1 MKDNPNAFKH
11 LIGAEVVKKM
21 GAELSVHYPKF
32 NLVQFKKLIPKL
44 NELELKQRVR
54 LIREELA
61 KLLPQD
67 FQKSCAILLKVSE
80 SEKLD
85 GFDLWP
91 IADFIQVHG
100 IKDPHT
106 PLKALYQLTQKFS
119 GEFAVRPFLAQHQK
133 VTLAQFKIWS
143 QDKSVHVR
151 RLVSE
156 GSRPRLPWGEK
167 LSAFIKDP
175 SLTIPLL
182 EKLKYD
188 PELYVRKSVA
198 NHLND
203 ISKDHP
209 KLVTALLEKWNK
221 EALKQS
227 AEKQERIAWITRHAL
242 RVLIKNGNKEALAL
256 MGVKHGAKV
265 SITDLV
271 LNKNKF
277 VVGDELTF
285 SFKLAS
291 MESGAQNLIVDYVV
305 HHLKSN
311 GKTSPKV
318 FKLKSFLLGAKEK
331 TVISKKHSLRAV
343 STRKYYS
350 GTQFIEIQVNGVGLE
365 RVSFELTCKK

>member
-67 FQKSCAILLKVSE
+67 FQKSCSILLKVSE

-91 IADFIQVHG
+91 ITDFIQVHG
-100 IKDPHT
+100 LKDPH
-106 PLKALYQLTQKFS
+106 PSLKALYQLTQKFS

-167 LSAFIKDP
+167 LKAFIEDP

-209 KLVTALLEKWNK
+209 KLVTNLLEKWNK
-221 EALKQS
+221 EALKES
-227 AEKQERIAWITRHAL
+227 AEKQERIEWITRHAL

-265 SITDLV
+265 SVTDLV

-331 TVISKKHSLRAV
+331 TVISKKHSLRPV

-350 GTQFIEIQVNGVGLE
+350 GIQFIEIQVNGVGLE